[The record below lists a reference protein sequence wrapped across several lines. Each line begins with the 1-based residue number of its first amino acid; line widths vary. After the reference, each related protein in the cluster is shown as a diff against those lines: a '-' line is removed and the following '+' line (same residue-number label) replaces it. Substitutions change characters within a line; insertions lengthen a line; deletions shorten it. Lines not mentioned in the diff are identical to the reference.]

1 MKTLASEYPVVEL
14 CQALGLSRSGYY
26 NWLKRPESRRAK
38 ANREVLDK
46 ITVPHEENRRCYGS
60 PRMTHALR
68 RQGLRIGKNRV
79 ARLMRTQGIRA
90 KSKRA
95 FRPRTTDSRH
105 AERIAPNRLKE
116 LPGLNRPDQAWVVD
130 ITYIWTAAGW
140 IYLAAV
146 MDLYSRR
153 IVGWALES
161 SLETS
166 LVTEALSRA
175 QKERRPAPGLLHH
188 SDRGS
193 QYASS
198 AYRALLAHFKIIAS
212 MSGLAHCYDNAAMES
227 FWSSLKNELVHHE
240 PFSNIDQARLA
251 IFDYIELFYNR
262 KRLHS
267 ALGYQSPVEFE
278 NQIVYKNNSLAPL
291 SSFSGEV
298 QPNNLTTFV
307 APHSGSSAPL
317 SCRLQAAGQFSL
329 SKPSNKDKDKDNLR
343 YKRGGANRTRHTP
356 WMLVVGSTL
365 QKRPTVAKRH
375 RKLASHEVAGNSAYP
390 FASWRDEGNL
400 QLFRCPFRTKP
411 SCLPYQ
417 PRCGWLISLVAP
429 RPRTLAT
436 NRAGSSMLDVF
447 PARIAN
453 MSLTTDTQAPLP
465 QASKIHSR
473 LV

>member
-14 CQALGLSRSGYY
+14 CHALGLSRSGYY
-26 NWLKRPESRRAK
+26 NWLNRPESHRAK

-46 ITVPHEENRRCYGS
+46 ITVLHEENRRCYGS

-140 IYLAAV
+140 VYLAAV

-161 SLETS
+161 SLQTS

-198 AYRALLAHFKIIAS
+198 AYHALLANFKIIAS

-227 FWSSLKNELVHHE
+227 FWSSLKNELVHQQAFANLDE
-240 PFSNIDQARLA
+240 ARLA

-278 NQIVYKNNSLAPL
+278 NQIVYKNN
-291 SSFSGEV
+291 
-298 QPNNLTTFV
+298 
-307 APHSGSSAPL
+307 
-317 SCRLQAAGQFSL
+317 
-329 SKPSNKDKDKDNLR
+329 
-343 YKRGGANRTRHTP
+343 
-356 WMLVVGSTL
+356 
-365 QKRPTVAKRH
+365 
-375 RKLASHEVAGNSAYP
+375 
-390 FASWRDEGNL
+390 
-400 QLFRCPFRTKP
+400 
-411 SCLPYQ
+411 
-417 PRCGWLISLVAP
+417 
-429 RPRTLAT
+429 
-436 NRAGSSMLDVF
+436 
-447 PARIAN
+447 
-453 MSLTTDTQAPLP
+453 
-465 QASKIHSR
+465 
-473 LV
+473 

>member
-14 CQALGLSRSGYY
+14 CQVLGLSRSGYY
-26 NWLKRPESRRAK
+26 NWLKRPDSRRAK

-46 ITVPHEENRRCYGS
+46 ITVLHEENRCCYGS

-79 ARLMRTQGIRA
+79 ARLMRTHGIRA
-90 KSKRA
+90 RSKRA

-116 LPGLNRPDQAWVVD
+116 LPSLNRPDQAWVVD
-130 ITYIWTAAGW
+130 ITYIWTTSGW

-153 IVGWALES
+153 IVGWSLGT

-240 PFSNIDQARLA
+240 RFANLTEARLA
-251 IFDYIELFYNR
+251 IFNYIELFYNR

-267 ALGYQSPVEFE
+267 ALGFQSPVEFE
-278 NQIVYKNNSLAPL
+278 NKIVYKNN
-291 SSFSGEV
+291 
-298 QPNNLTTFV
+298 
-307 APHSGSSAPL
+307 
-317 SCRLQAAGQFSL
+317 
-329 SKPSNKDKDKDNLR
+329 
-343 YKRGGANRTRHTP
+343 
-356 WMLVVGSTL
+356 
-365 QKRPTVAKRH
+365 
-375 RKLASHEVAGNSAYP
+375 
-390 FASWRDEGNL
+390 
-400 QLFRCPFRTKP
+400 
-411 SCLPYQ
+411 
-417 PRCGWLISLVAP
+417 
-429 RPRTLAT
+429 
-436 NRAGSSMLDVF
+436 
-447 PARIAN
+447 
-453 MSLTTDTQAPLP
+453 
-465 QASKIHSR
+465 
-473 LV
+473 

>member
-1 MKTLASEYPVVEL
+1 MKSLSSEYPIVEL

-26 NWLKRPESRRAK
+26 QWLNRPESSRAR
-38 ANREVLDK
+38 ANREVLNQ
-46 ITVPHEENRRCYGS
+46 ISVVHEENRRCYGS
-60 PRMTHALR
+60 PRITHVLR
-68 RQGLRIGKNRV
+68 RQGLTIGKNRV
-79 ARLMRTQGIRA
+79 ARLMRTHGIRA

-105 AERIAPNRLKE
+105 AKRIAPNRLKQ
-116 LPGLNRPDQAWVVD
+116 LPSLDRPNQAWVAD

-153 IVGWALES
+153 IVGWSLEH

-198 AYRALLAHFKIIAS
+198 AYRALLANFKIIAS

-240 PFSNIDQARLA
+240 PFTNIDQARLA

-278 NQIVYKNNSLAPL
+278 NQIIYKNN
-291 SSFSGEV
+291 
-298 QPNNLTTFV
+298 
-307 APHSGSSAPL
+307 
-317 SCRLQAAGQFSL
+317 
-329 SKPSNKDKDKDNLR
+329 
-343 YKRGGANRTRHTP
+343 
-356 WMLVVGSTL
+356 
-365 QKRPTVAKRH
+365 
-375 RKLASHEVAGNSAYP
+375 
-390 FASWRDEGNL
+390 
-400 QLFRCPFRTKP
+400 
-411 SCLPYQ
+411 
-417 PRCGWLISLVAP
+417 
-429 RPRTLAT
+429 
-436 NRAGSSMLDVF
+436 
-447 PARIAN
+447 
-453 MSLTTDTQAPLP
+453 
-465 QASKIHSR
+465 
-473 LV
+473 

>member
-1 MKTLASEYPVVEL
+1 MKTLTSEYPVVEL
-14 CQALGLSRSGYY
+14 CRALGLSRSGYY
-26 NWLKRPESRRAK
+26 NWRKRPDSRRAK

-46 ITVPHEENRRCYGS
+46 ITVLHEENRRCYGS

-79 ARLMRTQGIRA
+79 ARLMRTHGIRA

-105 AERIAPNRLKE
+105 AERLAPNRLKQ
-116 LPGLNRPDQAWVVD
+116 LPLLNRPDQVWVVD
-130 ITYIWTAAGW
+130 ITYLWTAAGW
-140 IYLAAV
+140 VYLAAV

-153 IVGWALES
+153 IVGWALKS

-198 AYRALLAHFKIIAS
+198 AYRALLANFKIIAS

-240 PFSNIDQARLA
+240 PFANLDEARLA

-278 NQIVYKNNSLAPL
+278 NQIVYKNN
-291 SSFSGEV
+291 
-298 QPNNLTTFV
+298 
-307 APHSGSSAPL
+307 
-317 SCRLQAAGQFSL
+317 
-329 SKPSNKDKDKDNLR
+329 
-343 YKRGGANRTRHTP
+343 
-356 WMLVVGSTL
+356 
-365 QKRPTVAKRH
+365 
-375 RKLASHEVAGNSAYP
+375 
-390 FASWRDEGNL
+390 
-400 QLFRCPFRTKP
+400 
-411 SCLPYQ
+411 
-417 PRCGWLISLVAP
+417 
-429 RPRTLAT
+429 
-436 NRAGSSMLDVF
+436 
-447 PARIAN
+447 
-453 MSLTTDTQAPLP
+453 
-465 QASKIHSR
+465 
-473 LV
+473 